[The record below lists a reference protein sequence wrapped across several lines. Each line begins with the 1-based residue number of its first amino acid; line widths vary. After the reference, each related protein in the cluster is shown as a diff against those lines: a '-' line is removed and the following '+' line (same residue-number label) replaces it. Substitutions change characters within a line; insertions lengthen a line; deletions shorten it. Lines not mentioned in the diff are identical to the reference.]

1 MTPAGAASARAT
13 RAWDVLVAVIA
24 NAVVTVGLW
33 LRHGGLDTLDG
44 PGGPLIAAG
53 QLTALIGTYAVLVD
67 LLLMSRISWLE
78 RHMGF
83 DRLAVWHRWTGFA
96 AVTLLTGHVVF
107 TTLGFADEG
116 TQSIPTQLGDFM
128 QHYPDV
134 LMATVGWGVLLV
146 IALTSVR
153 AARRRLTR
161 ETWYA
166 IHLYAYLAVALT
178 FAHQLAVGADFI
190 NDEMARAW
198 WVVLYALVFGALV
211 FWRVGRPVW
220 FNLRHRLRVQAVQTE
235 ADGIVSVY
243 ITGRQLDRVGAEA
256 GQFFLWRFLTGTGWA
271 KAHPFSLSTA
281 PNDQYLRITVK
292 DVGDDSHR
300 VRQLEPG
307 VRVFAEG
314 PYGAFTARHLTGHRI
329 ALIAGGIGITPLRAL
344 LETVP
349 IAPGTTLV
357 YRAADERDVAFRQEL
372 ATLARERG
380 VTVKYLVGPEIGDDE
395 TDQLGIPA
403 LRSLLPDIV
412 ECDVFVCGPPGMVD
426 AVRRRLHLLR
436 VPRSQVHYERFAY

>member
-1 MTPAGAASARAT
+1 M
-13 RAWDVLVAVIA
+13 VVA
-24 NAVVTVGLW
+24 NAVATVGLW

-96 AVTLLTGHVVF
+96 AVILLSGHVVF
-107 TTLGFADEG
+107 STVGFADEG
-116 TQSIPTQLGDFM
+116 AQSIPTQLGDFM

-134 LMATVGWGVLLV
+134 LMATVGWGVFLAV
-146 IALTSVR
+146 ALTSIR
-153 AARRRLTR
+153 AARRRLSR

-190 NDEMARAW
+190 NDELARAW
-198 WVVLYALVFGALV
+198 WIVLYALVFGAIV
-211 FWRVGRPVW
+211 FWRAGRPVW
-220 FNLRHRLRVQAVQTE
+220 FNLRHRLRVHAVRPE

-281 PNDQYLRITVK
+281 PNDRYLRITVK

-300 VRQLEPG
+300 VPQLKPG

-314 PYGAFTARHLTGHRI
+314 PYGAFTARRLTSHRI
-329 ALIAGGIGITPLRAL
+329 AFIAGGIGITPLRAM

-349 IAPGTTLV
+349 IAPGTILV
-357 YRAADERDVAFRQEL
+357 YRAADEREVAFRQEL
-372 ATLARERG
+372 ETLARERG
-380 VTVKYLVGPEIGDDE
+380 ITVKYVVGPEIGDDE

-403 LRSLLPDIV
+403 LRSLLPDIA